1 MRIRWRNLELPSRV
15 ETVEELLT
23 PTFGTFIAEPFE
35 RGFGHTIAN
44 SLRRILLSSLE
55 GSAVTR
61 VKISGIQHEF
71 TTIPGVVEDVTD
83 ICLNLKSLVVKN
95 HSSTSKILRIEKH
108 DRGVVTG
115 ADVITDDQV
124 EVINKDLIIATM
136 TDDVPLS
143 MELTVENGRGYIPAT
158 EAYEKNPELGVI
170 PLDAAFSPVTRVR
183 YKVDDTRVGQR
194 TNYDKLTLEIWTDGT
209 VRPEMAL
216 VEAAKILRKHLNPFI
231 NYQEPGPEL
240 PPEAGLKGMTEA
252 TGYSPIDL
260 ELEDKLNQSLAEL
273 NLSVRATN
281 CLESEGITTVRDLVG
296 RTEDQLLTVRN
307 FGETTLYEV
316 RERLGEIGLRLGMR
330 VPERGA
336 KHKQPAK

>member
-15 ETVEELLT
+15 VAEGAD
-23 PTFGTFIAEPFE
+23 GTYGAFIAEPFE

-55 GSAVTR
+55 GAAVTR
-61 VKISGIQHEF
+61 ARIHGVQHEF
-71 TTIPGVVEDVTD
+71 TTMPGVVEDVTD

-95 HSSTSKILRIEKH
+95 HSTTQKTLRIDKH
-108 DRGVVTG
+108 SRGVVTG
-115 ADVITDDQV
+115 GDVITDDQV

-143 MELTVENGRGYIPAT
+143 MELTIENGRGYVPASEQYDT
-158 EAYEKNPELGVI
+158 SPEVGVI

-183 YKVDDTRVGQR
+183 YKVEDTRVGQR
-194 TNYDKLTLEIWTDGT
+194 TNYDRLTMEIWTNGT
-209 VRPEMAL
+209 VTPEVAL

-231 NYQEPGPEL
+231 NFREPGPEL
-240 PPEAGLKGMTEA
+240 APEAGLKGMLDS

-260 ELEDKLNQSLAEL
+260 ELEEKLGMSLAEL

-281 CLESEGITTVRDLVG
+281 CLESEGINTVRDLVS
-296 RTEDQLLTVRN
+296 RAEDQLLQVRN
-307 FGETTLYEV
+307 FGETTLLEV
-316 RERLGEIGLRLGMR
+316 KERLTAIGLRLGMK
-330 VPERGA
+330 VPQHTRG
-336 KHKQPAK
+336 